1 MTREELVEALKSQ
14 HVKVTFEKVDGT
26 IREMNCTLMAS
37 ELPEQIDVEEYV
49 SEKRSNPEVL
59 AVWDT
64 DKNDWRSFRIDRI
77 KEVELL

>member
-37 ELPEQIDVEEYV
+37 QLPEQIDVEEYI

-64 DKNDWRSFRIDRI
+64 DKNDWRSFRIDKI
-77 KEVELL
+77 KEVELI